1 MTTTPRLRQIERF
14 GRWLAV
20 VILTA
25 AAGTFLVEIVW
36 RGESSSEMF
45 TLVVALAAS
54 AIPEGLPAIM
64 TATLSLGVLRMAR
77 HNAVIR
83 RLPVVGTL
91 GSVTVIC
98 SDKTGTLSTLRNSV
112 ASTSAGRP
120 TDFRQA
126 LHAGPHCSQA

>member
-1 MTTTPRLRQIERF
+1 MTTTPLLREIDRF
-14 GRWLAV
+14 GRWLVV

-25 AAGTFLVEIVW
+25 AAGTFLVGIVW
-36 RGESSSEMF
+36 RGESSFEMF

-91 GSVTVIC
+91 GSVTVIS
-98 SDKTGTLSTLRNSV
+98 SDKTGTLAHIKKLGRIPDGRGHRKIGR
-112 ASTSAGRP
+112 AAG
-120 TDFRQA
+120 
-126 LHAGPHCSQA
+126 